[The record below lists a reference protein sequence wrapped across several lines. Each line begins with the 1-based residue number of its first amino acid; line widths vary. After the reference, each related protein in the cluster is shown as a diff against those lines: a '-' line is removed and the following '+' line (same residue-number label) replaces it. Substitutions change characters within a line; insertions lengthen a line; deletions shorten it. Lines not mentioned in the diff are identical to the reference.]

1 MIAQKS
7 QPPALRRLMPRT
19 ILLILLLSLLTIPAL
34 AHPAMQDSPPPA
46 DPAGEPVAAP
56 DTRTFPNIPSPNGL
70 AIAPLTQRL
79 YVTSR
84 NSNQVLMLDA
94 QTGAVLK
101 QASVG
106 SLPWGVAV

>member
-1 MIAQKS
+1 
-7 QPPALRRLMPRT
+7 MPRT
-19 ILLILLLSLLTIPAL
+19 ILPVLLLFLLSVPAL
-34 AHPAMQDSPPPA
+34 ASHATQDSPPPA

-101 QASVG
+101 QAAVG
-106 SLPWGVAV
+106 VLPWGVAVNPSNNRLY